1 VCETQAGEAFRAA
14 EGLRG
19 ERCQVIDMFW
29 SSRAEQWLQ
38 LQLRVGQDAVEL
50 GQRFGR
56 HRPVIGEEAVELG
69 TGATQA
75 VEGVE

>member
-1 VCETQAGEAFRAA
+1 MCETQLAGEALRAA

-19 ERCQVIDMFW
+19 ERHQVIDMFW
-29 SSRAEQWLQ
+29 SSRAEQW